1 MFWKD
6 LLNATFIYTWSFTP
20 ENDYQAVSLSLCKH
34 FIKTYILLCWL
45 HPSCTTMYMLTIYIC
60 IHTHRTAHACN
71 ICNLNLCVRSL
82 HIHVEYFLL
91 KNRTKYYS
99 CWNGKTESL
108 RRDKYMGWRTDTLHS
123 ARRLWAIHMVW
134 ARHLHCPPWYLAVGF
149 PPTCRQGRGQTGEIS
164 PRWGRWWGRGGGGGE
179 VTQLQQSGLFS
190 KKNHI

>member
-45 HPSCTTMYMLTIYIC
+45 HPSCTTIYMLTIYIC
-60 IHTHRTAHACN
+60 IHTHKTAHACN

-108 RRDKYMGWRTDTLHS
+108 RRDKYMGWRTDTLHTQPGS
-123 ARRLWAIHMVW
+123 CGLYTWAEQDTCTALPGTWLWASLPP
-134 ARHLHCPPWYLAVGF
+134 ARTQPTGQGPNWGDFSKVGEVMGK
-149 PPTCRQGRGQTGEIS
+149 R
-164 PRWGRWWGRGGGGGE
+164 RWGRGSYTATAVRP
-179 VTQLQQSGLFS
+179 V
-190 KKNHI
+190 